1 MNSETQRTF
10 EWYEFIPHVLAVIMI
25 LCCVI
30 VFAASFTGLAVLQF
44 NWIQRTCLAVGAV
57 VLVIMLLR
65 WIGQDQQAVRMA
77 QAAARPAKAPEAA
90 KAPFEYMEF
99 RVAGVSFPNDDGVDR
114 QELLRAYRF
123 GDAPFDKEK
132 RITLR
137 DLEFEGKPAF
147 QVLANG
153 QCIGWVPKNEVPEL
167 VEKWDQLDRVTDF
180 DVTGGGF
187 DSDTDEKLCYGATLS
202 IRFFS

>member
-65 WIGQDQQAVRMA
+65 WVGQDVRD
-77 QAAARPAKAPEAA
+77 AK
-90 KAPFEYMEF
+90 
-99 RVAGVSFPNDDGVDR
+99 RN
-114 QELLRAYRF
+114 
-123 GDAPFDKEK
+123 
-132 RITLR
+132 
-137 DLEFEGKPAF
+137 
-147 QVLANG
+147 
-153 QCIGWVPKNEVPEL
+153 
-167 VEKWDQLDRVTDF
+167 
-180 DVTGGGF
+180 
-187 DSDTDEKLCYGATLS
+187 
-202 IRFFS
+202 